1 MLGFSLLFP
10 GCEHSTGGK
19 LIISTQYVGKGC
31 MFKFYWYQG
40 IFQVAKGVVSLPR
53 FVHFIKLVKIFSQRS
68 VYRGMLIVQ

>member
-31 MFKFYWYQG
+31 MFN
-40 IFQVAKGVVSLPR
+40 
-53 FVHFIKLVKIFSQRS
+53 FIGTRAFSRLLK
-68 VYRGMLIVQ
+68 VW